1 MIPNEKFKFEIKPQ
15 DGVTRIVLKGI
26 IDEDTDFEALKK
38 TGGTALLVNFKDVTS
53 INSCGIRT
61 WVNFVKE
68 QSSVQIRYEECPP
81 LIVRQMNMVP
91 SFLGHATVD
100 SAYVPYVCENCEAEK
115 MTLVAANDFG
125 NGNPNI
131 PETLKCGSCGE
142 GEMEIDG
149 NPKQYFAFAK

>member
-1 MIPNEKFKFEIKPQ
+1 MIPNEKFKFEVKPE
-15 DGVTRIVLKGI
+15 GGSTRITLKGV

-38 TGGTALLVNFKDVTS
+38 TGAPALVVNFKGVTS

-68 QSSVQIRYEECPP
+68 LQSTPIQYEECPP
-81 LIVRQMNMVP
+81 LVVRQMNMVP
-91 SFLGHATVD
+91 SFVGHAKVS
-100 SAYVPYVCENCEAEK
+100 SAFVPYVCDNCETEK
-115 MTLVAANDFG
+115 LVLVPAKDFG

-131 PETLKCGSCGE
+131 PETLKCESCGE